1 MKTKMVHAA
10 SHIKNNVG
18 SEVEVTTCRKENGK
32 KRALDGCFYDSLHLS
47 LKFTN
52 GFLRLDFEA
61 DKLRTNAALSVMAA
75 LRVMVAE
82 LWLKSNWTKLRTQNT
97 RDTFFPANRD
107 EISHVNKN

>member
-1 MKTKMVHAA
+1 MKT
-10 SHIKNNVG
+10 
-18 SEVEVTTCRKENGK
+18 EK

-82 LWLKSNWTKLRTQNT
+82 L
-97 RDTFFPANRD
+97 
-107 EISHVNKN
+107 